1 MTTISD
7 EQLVSYADR
16 VKGKV
21 VVITGGASG
30 IGKQASL
37 LFGKHGAKVVIGDLN
52 KAGADAVVNQI
63 KKAGGDAASVEV
75 NVLNWDQLVDLFE
88 FAITRFGAVDVV
100 VPNAGVNETDKVCDG
115 TVVLKDG
122 RPVQPKLLTLQ
133 INLTAVVHTVH
144 LGLYYMK
151 KIRKEGD
158 WKSVVM
164 IGSMA
169 SWQGIPL
176 APQYS
181 ASKHAVLGFM
191 RSIEKIVARDNVR
204 VATIHPWFAD
214 TNILPFVVKLALAGI
229 PLTPVDRIAAAIFY
243 AATDPD
249 PETNGL
255 PWLLPDEGPVFRVDR
270 EQLTLGVYGLMDQR
284 VKRLGTF
291 AENVKLS
298 VLLVR
303 DLIKLFFGKSIV
315 AIVPLLAFAYALR
328 SGLVEWPF

>member
-7 EQLVSYADR
+7 EQLVSYAER

-30 IGKQASL
+30 IGKQTSL

-52 KAGADAVVNQI
+52 ADGAEAVVTQI
-63 KKAGGDAASVEV
+63 KQAGGDGASLGVD
-75 NVLNWDQLVDLFE
+75 VLNWDQLVDLFE
-88 FAITRFGAVDVV
+88 LAIARFGAVDIV
-100 VPNAGVNETDKVCDG
+100 VPNAGINESDKVCDG

-151 KIRKEGD
+151 KNRRDGD

-169 SWQGIPL
+169 SWTALPH

-181 ASKHAVLGFM
+181 ASKHAILGFM
-191 RSIEKIVARDNVR
+191 RSIEEIVARDEVR
-204 VATIHPWFAD
+204 VATIHPWY
-214 TNILPFVVKLALAGI
+214 AGSS
-229 PLTPVDRIAAAIFY
+229 F
-243 AATDPD
+243 
-249 PETNGL
+249 
-255 PWLLPDEGPVFRVDR
+255 
-270 EQLTLGVYGLMDQR
+270 
-284 VKRLGTF
+284 
-291 AENVKLS
+291 
-298 VLLVR
+298 
-303 DLIKLFFGKSIV
+303 
-315 AIVPLLAFAYALR
+315 
-328 SGLVEWPF
+328 